1 MQRHKPVSS
10 VVVGKNSVSN
20 ARSWFRSPPSSSK
33 AAVLLFFLKNKL
45 KFFLINALYKY
56 GELDVCKIISS
67 SMVIAQSSCLCGCK
81 FDSQHLSF
89 FLFLLVYKNFV
100 T

>member
-20 ARSWFRSPPSSSK
+20 ARSWFRSPPSSSE

-45 KFFLINALYKY
+45 LFFLINALYKY

-67 SMVIAQSSCLCGCK
+67 SMVIAQSSCLSGCK
-81 FDSQHLSF
+81 FDSYHLSF
-89 FLFLLVYKNFV
+89 FLFLLVYKIFV